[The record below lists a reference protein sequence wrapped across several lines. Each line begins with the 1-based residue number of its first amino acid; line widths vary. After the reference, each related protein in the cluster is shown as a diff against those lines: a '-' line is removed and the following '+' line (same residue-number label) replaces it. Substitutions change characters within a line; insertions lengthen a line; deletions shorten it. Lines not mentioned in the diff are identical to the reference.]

1 MAGKADSVRT
11 ILYALGANLAIAAA
25 KTGAAIF
32 TGSSAM
38 LAEAIHSY
46 ADSGNQVLLLWGMKQ
61 AKKPPSPDFPL
72 GWGKAVFFW
81 SFIVAL
87 VLFSLG
93 GLFSLYEGWHKLS
106 QHEPLRYAWVAVGI
120 LVFGI
125 VAESV
130 SLRACLHEVNKVRG
144 GRTLWRWFRESR
156 QSELVVI
163 LGEDMAALL
172 GLAIALL
179 AILLTVFTGNPVW
192 DALGSMAIGV
202 VLVVVAILV
211 GIEIKALLIGQSA
224 EPETEAQLRAFLL
237 AQPGVESIFHLL
249 TLQLGTSLLVSV
261 KAEVRAATAAELVA
275 IINRAE
281 AALRAEFPEIQWLFF
296 EPDITDF
303 AGILDMLRSR
313 AVHLHGLIGF
323 RDALRPEA
331 AETLQFAADLP
342 VGMASAEQRHDLLV
356 VNLTD
361 EGWASPPDVCYAA
374 RSSTTG

>member
-11 ILYALGANLAIAAA
+11 ILYALGANLAIAVA

-46 ADSGNQVLLLWGMKQ
+46 ADSGNQGLLLWGMRQ
-61 AKKPPSPDFPL
+61 AKRPPSPDYPL

-93 GLFSLYEGWHKLS
+93 GLFSLYEGWHKLA
-106 QHEPLRYAWVAVGI
+106 QPEPLRYGWVAVGI
-120 LVFGI
+120 LVFGL

-144 GRTLWRWFRESR
+144 SRSLWRWFRESR

-163 LGEDMAALL
+163 LGEDLAALF
-172 GLAIALL
+172 GLALAL
-179 AILLTVFTGNPVW
+179 AAVSLTMLTGNAMW

-202 VLVVVAILV
+202 VLIVVAVLV

-224 EPETEAQLRAFLL
+224 EHETEAQLREFLL
-237 AQPGVESIFHLL
+237 KQNGVEKVYRLI
-249 TLQLGTSLLVSV
+249 TLQLGTSLMVAV
-261 KAEVRAATAAELVA
+261 KAKVAAASAAELVA
-275 IINRAE
+275 TINRAE
-281 AALRAEFPEIQWLFF
+281 AAMRAEFPEIQWLFF
-296 EPDITDF
+296 EPDI
-303 AGILDMLRSR
+303 
-313 AVHLHGLIGF
+313 
-323 RDALRPEA
+323 
-331 AETLQFAADLP
+331 AD
-342 VGMASAEQRHDLLV
+342 
-356 VNLTD
+356 
-361 EGWASPPDVCYAA
+361 
-374 RSSTTG
+374 